1 MSTLTPAADQA
12 TQSRKPMLAA
22 MMGSIVEWYD
32 FALYGAAAALV
43 FARLFFDPNAAE
55 ASAVWAFMT
64 FAAGFLVRPLG
75 GIIFGHYGDKL
86 GRRPML
92 VITLILMGVS
102 TTLIGLLPTR
112 EMIGPWA
119 AGLLIILRCLQG
131 LGAGAEYAGAIL
143 VASESSQAKKRGSAG
158 AWPAAGSWIGSLLAL
173 GVMGAFSSLLSEE
186 QFLSWGWRVPFIIS
200 IFIVAFGY
208 WVRSSVPETVE
219 FEKTRREQAQNN
231 NKPAKAPIVEVLRD
245 DWPRLLVAM
254 GSTVIHTGYSYILQV
269 FALRYMTAQI
279 HLSSAQALTISST
292 AYAIGIIALPLWGK
306 LCDRVGSRQVYL
318 GGAIFSLLYIVPF
331 FYLVNTGNVYLGA
344 LALTLGLAGGMGS
357 QFAAQASFL
366 TQLFPVHIRFSGI
379 AFSREITSA
388 LIAGPAPAVATL
400 LVSYDNGGWHYLAM
414 EMAACAIITI
424 IALLCAKKYL
434 IKPEIQ

>member
-1 MSTLTPAADQA
+1 MSTYDPAAVQA
-12 TQSRKPMLAA
+12 PQSRRPMWAA

-43 FARLFFDPNAAE
+43 FSKIFFDPNAAE
-55 ASAVWAFMT
+55 LSAIWAFMT
-64 FAAGFLVRPLG
+64 FAAGFVVRPLG

-86 GRRPML
+86 GRQPML

-112 EMIGPWA
+112 DMVGPWA
-119 AGLLIILRCLQG
+119 AGLLIFLRCLQG

-158 AWPAAGSWIGSLLAL
+158 SWPAAGSWIGSLLAL
-173 GVMGAFSSLLSEE
+173 GVMGAFSSILSEE
-186 QFLSWGWRVPFIIS
+186 QFLSWGWRIPFVIS
-200 IFIVAFGY
+200 IFIVALGY
-208 WVRSSVPETVE
+208 WVRSSVPETPD
-219 FEKTRREQAQNN
+219 FEKNKRELAEKNH
-231 NKPAKAPIVEVLRD
+231 KPTKAPIVEVLRD

-254 GSTVIHTGYSYILQV
+254 GSTVIHTGYSYVLQV

-279 HLSSAQALTISST
+279 HLTSSQALAISST
-292 AYAIGIIALPLWGK
+292 AYAVGIILLPFWGK
-306 LCDRVGSRQVYL
+306 LCDRIGSRKVYL

-344 LALTLGLAGGMGS
+344 LALTIGLAGGMGS

-379 AFSREITSA
+379 AFSREITCA
-388 LIAGPAPAVATL
+388 LVAGPAPAVATL
-400 LVSYDNGGWHYLAM
+400 LVSFDNGGWHYLSLF
-414 EMAACAIITI
+414 MAACAIITI
-424 IALLCAKKYL
+424 IALLNAKKY
-434 IKPEIQ
+434 IINSDIS